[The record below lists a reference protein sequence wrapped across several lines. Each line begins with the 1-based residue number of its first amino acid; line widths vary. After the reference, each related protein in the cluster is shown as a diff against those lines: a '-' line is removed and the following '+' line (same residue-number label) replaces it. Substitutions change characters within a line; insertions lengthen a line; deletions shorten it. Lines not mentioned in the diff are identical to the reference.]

1 MGLSKPRLLTKT
13 NTARAKMMNR
23 MLLIALLLL
32 PASWSNADELTDIFA
47 KVSPS
52 VGALYKRTSNGSIE
66 FLCSITAVDHRAG
79 ETVVLSARH
88 CVSKDVAFMVSFDGD
103 QFHSARVWKL
113 PHDALDKSRY
123 PRPYGESRTDM
134 ALFLVAGEFPTIPLG
149 DDTDARP
156 GDPIAVVG
164 FPLGVT
170 KIRYSGYIAG
180 RLNRPGDDQDGY
192 LILQSF
198 GAPGSSGSSV
208 VSVATGEVIAVL
220 VSGQSGRSGLPVI
233 FATPI
238 SYQKYLCDVHAPE
251 LDKACAIPLTSEGT

>member
-1 MGLSKPRLLTKT
+1 
-13 NTARAKMMNR
+13 MMNKI
-23 MLLIALLLL
+23 LLIALLIL
-32 PASWSNADELTDIFA
+32 PVTWVSADELTDIFA

-52 VGALYKRTSNGSIE
+52 VGALYKRSGNGSIE
-66 FLCSITAVDHRAG
+66 FLCSITAVDHRNG

-88 CVSKDVAFMVSFDGD
+88 CVSKDVAFMVSFDGT
-103 QFHSARVWKL
+103 QFYSARVWKL
-113 PHDALDKSRY
+113 PHDTLNTAKF
-123 PRPYGESRTDM
+123 PRPYGEPKTDM
-134 ALFLVAGEFPTIPLG
+134 SLFLVSGKFPTVPLG
-149 DDTDARP
+149 DDSGVVP

-208 VSVATGEVIAVL
+208 VSVETGQVVGVL
-220 VSGQSGRSGLPVI
+220 VSGVSGRSGLPVI

-238 SYQKYLCDVHAPE
+238 SYQKYLCDVHSPK
-251 LDKACAIPLTSEGT
+251 DDSACADEDADEKHQKE